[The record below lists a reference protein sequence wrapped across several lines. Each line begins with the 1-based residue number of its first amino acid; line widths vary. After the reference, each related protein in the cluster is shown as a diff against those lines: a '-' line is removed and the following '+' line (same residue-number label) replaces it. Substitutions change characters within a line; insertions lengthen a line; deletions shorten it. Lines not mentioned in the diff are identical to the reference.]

1 MSFSKAAI
9 FRNIGAGV
17 LCLLGISACERD
29 LEDIAVDLAGQRPFG
44 VGDSIIEVI
53 AYNVNVDSNRTDNNN
68 AVKVPLALFGVSR
81 DDDFGKLS
89 SKLVSQVFLPFNG
102 VDFGDNAVIDEVVVE
117 LPSFYTR

>member
-17 LCLLGISACERD
+17 LCLLGIVACERD

-53 AYNVNVDSNRTDNNN
+53 AYNVSLDSNRTDNNN
-68 AVKVPLALFGVSR
+68 TNKLPLYLFGLNR
-81 DDDFGKLS
+81 DNDFGHMS
-89 SKLVSQVFLPFNG
+89 SKIVSQVYLPVFTS
-102 VDFGDNAVIDEVVVE
+102 
-117 LPSFYTR
+117 LPNLCGILNR